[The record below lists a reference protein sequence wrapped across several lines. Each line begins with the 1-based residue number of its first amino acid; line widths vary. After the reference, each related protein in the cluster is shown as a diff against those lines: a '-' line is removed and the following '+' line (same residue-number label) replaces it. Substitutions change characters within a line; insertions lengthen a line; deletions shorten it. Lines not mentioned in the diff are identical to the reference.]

1 MKKHLKKLQKK
12 LSFSSRNQKERTP
25 SPKSVTVLE
34 DVEEPSEIIIVGAGI
49 VGLVMAL
56 ALHKHLGV
64 KIDLYEQ
71 AQAFHDD
78 VGAGMG
84 MYPNGLRVIRDI
96 DPELLKAVKA
106 AGHPYVYRR
115 WERHDGTEVA
125 VAEERV
131 LAGDD
136 DDLAS
141 IGIRRWRLQKVL
153 FEAVEKAGIK
163 VHFRK
168 RLESMKQIDDHV
180 NLKFEDGTDTSCK
193 LLLASDGSNS
203 RVRKI
208 LTNDTCN
215 LKYTGTQCLMG
226 TSTLAREER
235 GLCLPSSPTSKCHGA
250 FYPVSET
257 EQCFQFHFPVPE
269 EEAKSSQ
276 GSWGALTEHVGHA
289 ECKLLAERLVKDGW
303 DKKYLEPLYHMDR
316 AIKIGFSTLD
326 PPLET
331 FVQGQVALVGDAA
344 HPPVPYLG
352 QGAQQGLEDAGTL
365 ALLLKHL
372 CVSKNADGSHSLIMS
387 QLHSALKLYD
397 EIRVPRTQDILDK
410 GTRWGKHQQ
419 KRAECEKF
427 NKTKENMIQRDVFFH
442 ETMPVLKAGV
452 EHDYKEAVMKSLPAL
467 SPVTEEA

>member
-12 LSFSSRNQKERTP
+12 LSFSSRNSQRTS
-25 SPKSVTVLE
+25 SPKSVAVLE
-34 DVEEPSEIIIVGAGI
+34 DLEEPTEIVIVGAGI
-49 VGLVMAL
+49 VGLVLAL
-56 ALHKHLGV
+56 ALNKQLGIKAEV
-64 KIDLYEQ
+64 YEQ
-71 AQAFHDD
+71 AQVFHDD

-96 DPELLKAVKA
+96 DPELLQKIKA
-106 AGHPYVYRR
+106 AGHPYGVRR

-136 DDLAS
+136 EDLMS

-163 VHFRK
+163 IHFRK
-168 RLESMKQIDDHV
+168 RLESIKQIDDHV

-193 LLLASDGSNS
+193 LLLASDGSSS

-208 LTNDTCN
+208 ITNDAST

-226 TSTLAREER
+226 TSSLPREEQ

-250 FYPVSET
+250 FYPVAES

-269 EEAKSSQ
+269 EEAKASQ
-276 GSWGALTEHVGHA
+276 GSWGALTEHVGHE
-289 ECKLLAERLVKDGW
+289 ECKTLANRLIEDGW
-303 DKKYLEPLYHMDR
+303 DRKYLEPLYHMDK

-372 CVSKNADGSHSLIMS
+372 CLVKNANGNHAIVMS
-387 QLHSALKLYD
+387 KLQSALKLYD
-397 EIRVPRTQDILDK
+397 EMRVPRTQDML
-410 GTRWGKHQQ
+410 TRSEAWGKHQQ
-419 KRAECEKF
+419 KRAENENF
-427 NKTKENMIQRDVFFH
+427 NRTKEKLIQRDVFFH
-442 ETMPVLKAGV
+442 ETMPVLLPGV
-452 EHDYKEAVMKSLPAL
+452 QHDYKEEVLKALPSLL
-467 SPVTEEA
+467 PVAEEEK